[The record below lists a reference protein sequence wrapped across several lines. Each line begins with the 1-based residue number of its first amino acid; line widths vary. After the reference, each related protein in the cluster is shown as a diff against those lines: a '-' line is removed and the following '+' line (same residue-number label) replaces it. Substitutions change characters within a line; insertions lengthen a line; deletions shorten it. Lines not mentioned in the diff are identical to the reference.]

1 MPVHGRR
8 GQVPGRARRGEDAT
22 AAAGAA
28 ASHDAAVDR
37 LLAALRGVGQA
48 LHRVESAAAR
58 QGVTAGVPRS
68 QQAVLSALHGAR
80 AQSLSGL
87 AGLLHRD
94 PSTVSVTVQDL
105 FARGWINREVEPGD
119 SRRHRIS
126 LTAAGRAAARQVP
139 RRAHDVLGKSM
150 ARSSSANVR
159 ALAGQLEA
167 LAAAMLPTLRAPSQ
181 SASL

>member
-8 GQVPGRARRGEDAT
+8 GQVHGRARRGEDAT
-22 AAAGAA
+22 AAADA
-28 ASHDAAVDR
+28 ASHDAAAVL

-48 LHRVESAAAR
+48 LRRVESAAAR

-80 AQSLSGL
+80 AQSLCGL
-87 AGLLHRD
+87 ADLLHRD

-105 FARGWINREVEPGD
+105 FARGWINRAVEPRD

-139 RRAHDVLGKSM
+139 RRTQDVLGQSM
-150 ARSSSANVR
+150 ARSSPANVR

-167 LAAAMLPTLRAPSQ
+167 LAAAMLSTLRARSP